1 MTSRAV
7 PLSVL
12 ENTLFHIFPEF
23 LENSKARTKVG
34 KETEEVK
41 ATKKDKAIILYRLKK
56 KKKSPKTTE
65 ETGKISE

>member
-7 PLSVL
+7 PFSVL

-34 KETEEVK
+34 KKTEEVK

-56 KKKSPKTTE
+56 KNP
-65 ETGKISE
+65 